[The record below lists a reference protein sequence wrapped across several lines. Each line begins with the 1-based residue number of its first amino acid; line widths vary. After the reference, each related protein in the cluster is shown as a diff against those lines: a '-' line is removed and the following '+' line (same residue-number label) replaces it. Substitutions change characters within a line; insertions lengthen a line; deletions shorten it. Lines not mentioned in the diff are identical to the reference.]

1 MARISKPRKSITTMW
16 TDPHTG
22 VQYTVQAQ
30 HALSAAEMRE
40 VCLWTA
46 QLQDDLRSGAKQMI
60 TTPHDASAETP
71 AYIMQGKVDAIM
83 DNRSNLKGRAIGQYL
98 DTVARKMMQQPVQQQ
113 QARASVDYD
122 WHNQVAQ
129 RIADMR
135 ATGYTNMQP
144 EHMPRVGDTFSITHP
159 NGSPEQWR
167 VEEVFSCFGETR
179 IRARFMD
186 LPARTFERIA
196 RNKWR
201 RWQDSTAP
209 VFSL

>member
-30 HALSAAEMRE
+30 HALSVAEMRE
-40 VCLWTA
+40 MCVWTA
-46 QLQDDLRSGAKQMI
+46 RLQDDLRSGAKQMI

-113 QARASVDYD
+113 QSQARADRYAEFEWTPQATSLL
-122 WHNQVAQ
+122 
-129 RIADMR
+129 ADRFERMPHAGDRVMISDAPYMVLEVWSAFGQTRMR
-135 ATGYTNMQP
+135 AQCVIGM
-144 EHMPRVGDTFSITHP
+144 ESV
-159 NGSPEQWR
+159 
-167 VEEVFSCFGETR
+167 
-179 IRARFMD
+179 
-186 LPARTFERIA
+186 RTFERIA
-196 RNKWR
+196 RNQWR
-201 RWQDSTAP
+201 AFQDPSAP

>member
-40 VCLWTA
+40 ICVWTA
-46 QLQDDLRSGAKQMI
+46 RLQDDLRSGAKQMI

-83 DNRSNLKGRAIGQYL
+83 DNRSNLKGRAIGKYL
-98 DTVARKMMQQPVQQQ
+98 DTVVRKMMQQPVQQQ
-113 QARASVDYD
+113 QSQARADRYAEFEWTPQATSLL
-122 WHNQVAQ
+122 
-129 RIADMR
+129 ADR
-135 ATGYTNMQP
+135 F

-186 LPARTFERIA
+186 LPVRTFERIA

>member
-1 MARISKPRKSITTMW
+1 MPRISKPRKSITTMW

-40 VCLWTA
+40 MCVWTA
-46 QLQDDLRSGAKQMI
+46 RLQDDLRSGAKPLI

-113 QARASVDYD
+113 QSQARADRYAEFEWTPQATSLL
-122 WHNQVAQ
+122 
-129 RIADMR
+129 ADRFERMPQAGDRVMIGDAPHMVLEVWSAFGQTRMR
-135 ATGYTNMQP
+135 AQCVIGM
-144 EHMPRVGDTFSITHP
+144 EGV
-159 NGSPEQWR
+159 
-167 VEEVFSCFGETR
+167 
-179 IRARFMD
+179 
-186 LPARTFERIA
+186 RTFERIA
-196 RNKWR
+196 HNQWR
-201 RWQDSTAP
+201 AFQDPSAP